1 MNLMQNNR
9 ILVVDDNPAIHTD
22 FKKILHESANR
33 SEHLDSAE
41 AILFGDIKGGPSEIQ
56 DFEIDSAMQGRDG
69 LAMVRQ
75 ALAEGKPYATAFV
88 DVRMPPGW
96 DGIETVARMWEVQPD
111 LQVVICT
118 AYSDYSW
125 EDMMRR
131 FGRSDNLLILKKP
144 FDNVEVLQLAH
155 ALTKKWQVTR
165 QAALRLE
172 EMDVMV
178 RQRTQEVQSAHDRLR
193 SSEERFSKAFH
204 ASPIPMA
211 IHTLAEGRFADAN
224 DAFHRMTGYNR
235 EQMMGRTAAEL
246 NLCADL
252 DRRAWPLL
260 QAQRSVRNL
269 ECQVATNTGELRQ
282 ALVSLEIFNLGTQP
296 HVLMIAE
303 DLTDKRKLE
312 AELRQAQ
319 KMEAVG
325 QLAAG
330 VAHDF
335 NNILTI
341 IQGHASLQLAVTEM
355 DPDVADSFKH
365 IAGAAE
371 RAANLTR
378 QLLAFSRKQV
388 MQPRR
393 LDLNGLVRQ
402 IATVLPRLIGEHI
415 RLVTDLAPDLPAVFA
430 DDCNM
435 EQIVLNLA
443 VNARDAMPSG
453 GTLTVRTEDV
463 SVDDTHLRRVPDA
476 VSGRYV
482 CLSVRDTGIGMDL
495 PTRTRIFEP
504 FFTTKEVGKGT
515 GMGLATVYGIVKQHD
530 GWVEVESEAG
540 QGAVFKIY
548 LPVCGEAAEPDSR
561 VISFAPRP
569 LGDGRTVLV
578 VEDDPSVRG
587 LVKEI
592 LQHYHYRVLE
602 AEDGEEALALAAEYS
617 NEIVL
622 LLTDMVMPRGISG
635 RDLAVR
641 LVADRPGLKV
651 IYTSGYSP
659 ELFDSSLALEE
670 GVNYLPK
677 PYTSGMLAE
686 ILRGA
691 LETPDAGSQAQAAPS
706 A

>member
-1 MNLMQNNR
+1 MNSKINNR
-9 ILVVDDNPAIHTD
+9 ILLVDDNLAIHVD
-22 FKKILHESANR
+22 FKKILHEGASR

-41 AILFGDIKGGPSEIQ
+41 AILFGDAKGGPSGVQEFQ
-56 DFEIDSAMQGRDG
+56 IDSAMQGREG
-69 LAMVRQ
+69 LAMVKQ
-75 ALAEGKPYATAFV
+75 AIDAGQPYAMAFV

-96 DGIETVARMWEVQPD
+96 DGIETVARMWETQPD
-111 LQVVICT
+111 LQIVICT

-125 EDMMRR
+125 DDMIQR

-165 QAALRLE
+165 QAALRIE

-178 RQRTQEVQSAHDRLR
+178 RQRTEELQTAHNRLR

-211 IHTLAEGRFADAN
+211 IQTLDEGRFADAN
-224 DAFHRMTGYNR
+224 EAFHVMTGYTR
-235 EQMMGRTAAEL
+235 EHIMGRTAGEL

-252 DRRAWPLL
+252 ETRVWPLL
-260 QAQRSVRNL
+260 RAQKSVRNI
-269 ECQVATNTGELRQ
+269 ECQVISKAGELRQ
-282 ALVSLEIFNLGTQP
+282 ALISLEQFSLAGQA

-303 DLTDKRKLE
+303 DFTEKRKLE

-341 IQGHASLQLAVTEM
+341 IQGHASLQLSTAEL
-355 DPDVADSFKH
+355 DPEVVDSFEH
-365 IAGAAE
+365 IGSAAE

-388 MQPRR
+388 MKQRR

-402 IATVLPRLIGEHI
+402 ISTVLPRLIGEHI
-415 RLVTDLAPDLPAVFA
+415 RLVTDFASELSAVFA

-435 EQIVLNLA
+435 EQIVLNLS

-453 GTLTVRTEDV
+453 GVLTVRTRDV
-463 SVDDTHLRRVPDA
+463 NVDDAHLGAVPEA
-476 VSGRYV
+476 IAGHYV
-482 CLSVRDTGIGMDL
+482 CLSVGDTGIGMDL
-495 PTRTRIFEP
+495 QTRTRIFEP

-530 GWVEVESEAG
+530 GWIEVESEPG
-540 QGAVFKIY
+540 RGSTFKIY
-548 LPVCGEAAEPDSR
+548 LPVCTVAAEPDLHVVNFSQNQR
-561 VISFAPRP
+561 H
-569 LGDGRTVLV
+569 GEGRTVLV

-592 LQHYHYRVLE
+592 LVYHKYRVIE
-602 AEDGEEALALAAEYS
+602 AGDGEEALALAHQHGR
-617 NEIVL
+617 EIVL

-635 RDLAVR
+635 RELARR
-641 LVADRPGLKV
+641 LVAENPDLKV

-659 ELFDSSLALEE
+659 ELFDGNLALEE

-677 PYTSGMLAE
+677 PYTSAMLAQ
-686 ILRGA
+686 ILGGA
-691 LETPDAGSQAQAAPS
+691 LDTTLPRQQGSAAT
-706 A
+706 